1 MRSYRIDDLLPE
13 QVERF
18 ADHMRNRN
26 LAGSLDGLFWLEVPD
41 DLLANEQKEHK
52 DKCGPYSLSVETGE
66 DWVQMELL
74 VRARSILRCSC
85 VAYATPAQ
93 REPLIDMLDTI
104 FKELDIP
111 V

>member
-1 MRSYRIDDLLPE
+1 MRSYRIDELLPE
-13 QVERF
+13 HVKRF
-18 ADHMRNRN
+18 GEHMRKHD
-26 LAGSLDGLFWLEVPD
+26 LAGSLDGLFWLNVPK
-41 DLLANEQKEHK
+41 DLLTNEQKEHL

-85 VAYATPAQ
+85 IAYATPVQ
-93 REPLIDMLDTI
+93 REHLVSMLDNI